1 MDDCDQFDYGQL
13 DQLFNFISSTSPP
26 PPPLTTHRKQDLSIS
41 LQTQSS
47 KLVTSH
53 VTKMK
58 PIANV
63 NHHVIKKKPIITTT
77 TIDDQVQDPHKEKEK
92 KKVIRR
98 EVERQRRR
106 DMAKLYQRL
115 RLLIP
120 SKYLMG
126 KRSISD
132 HLEEIVDYVK
142 DLRKNI
148 EDLETKRQKLKEMRN
163 NITCSSNLHSQ
174 LAPSSSSMKLSGH
187 DINGNDDEDRIRVN
201 SCNEGVEISVKGGLP
216 LSKVLKVLM
225 KEGLI
230 INSCVS
236 STANQRLLHI
246 IQSKVNTRED
256 IDLARLRF
264 KLMSLSYKL

>member
-1 MDDCDQFDYGQL
+1 MDDFEFDIDQL
-13 DQLFNFISSTSPP
+13 DQLLDFISSSPP
-26 PPPLTTHRKQDLSIS
+26 PPPSTTLQEQDSSIS

-47 KLVTSH
+47 NDLVTISH
-53 VTKMK
+53 K
-58 PIANV
+58 P
-63 NHHVIKKKPIITTT
+63 KEKPIITNINT
-77 TIDDQVQDPHKEKEK
+77 DDQSQDAARNPPKGKEK

-98 EVERQRRR
+98 DIERQRRR

-148 EDLETKRQKLKEMRN
+148 EDLERKRDSLK
-163 NITCSSNLHSQ
+163 NICSSDH
-174 LAPSSSSMKLSGH
+174 LAPSSSSMKLSDH
-187 DINGNDDEDRIRVN
+187 DINNGNDDDDTIRVK

-230 INSCVS
+230 VNCCVS
-236 STANQRLLHI
+236 STVNQKLLHI
-246 IQSKVNTRED
+246 IQSKVKTRED
-256 IDLARLRF
+256 IDLARLRH
-264 KLMSLSYKL
+264 KLMSLS